1 MTQSSIVIVDY
12 GMGNVGSIRNM
23 LKHVGFSSVISRD
36 LAVIESASKLIIA
49 GVGAFDA
56 GIQNLTP
63 LLPHLERKVL
73 VEKTPIL
80 GICLGMQLF
89 SRGSEEGNLPGFGWV
104 NAKTVKFLPEVGGQ
118 KLRVPHMGW
127 NTVNVKKPRSRL
139 FVGMPEESRF
149 YFVHSYHYSD
159 VSEGDV
165 LTTTPY
171 GGEFVSAVEHENVFG
186 VQFHPE
192 KSHAFGMKLL
202 GNFARLS

>member
-1 MTQSSIVIVDY
+1 MAQSSIVIVDY
-12 GMGNVGSIRNM
+12 RMGNVGSIRNM
-23 LKHVGFSSVISRD
+23 LKHVGFASVISND
-36 LAVIESASKLIIA
+36 LSVIESASKLIIA

-56 GIQNLTP
+56 GIENLTP

-73 VEKTPIL
+73 VQKTPIL

-89 SRGSEEGNLPGFGWV
+89 SHGSEEGKLPGFGWI
-104 NAKTVKFLPEVGGQ
+104 NAKTVRFQPEVAGQ

-127 NTVNVKKPRSRL
+127 NTVNLKKPGSQL
-139 FVGMPEESRF
+139 FAGMPQEPRF
-149 YFVHSYHYSD
+149 YFVHSYHYSE
-159 VSEGDV
+159 VSAEDV

-171 GGEFVSAVEHENVFG
+171 GGEFVSAVEHENIFG